1 MAEITAELVREL
13 REKTG
18 VGIGKCK
25 EALSEAKG
33 DIELAIANLRKAGMA
48 SAVKKEGRETREGQ
62 IVAAETANAIGV
74 VEVNAETDFVVRNAH
89 FQEFVKNIAEE
100 TAKTQPSSV
109 ETLLSQKYSKDS
121 SQTIDALRASIV
133 QTLGENIRIKR
144 LTTVKKE
151 ANSSFGIYSHM
162 GGKILV
168 LVEISGAT
176 DQADLARDIAM
187 HVAAESP
194 DYLSAN
200 DVPPAIKAREED
212 IARDQVKGKPE
223 NIINKILE
231 GKLKAFYD
239 QVCLINQKYIKN
251 PDITVA
257 ELVAQKA
264 KATNKPLSIKHFLRW
279 SIGQEA

>member
-25 EALSEAKG
+25 EALTEAKG

-62 IVAAETANAIGV
+62 IIAAETATAIGIA
-74 VEVNAETDFVVRNAH
+74 EVNAETDFVVRNTH
-89 FQEFVKNIAEE
+89 FQEFAKNIVEE
-100 TAKTQPSSV
+100 IAKTQPSSV
-109 ETLLSQKYSKDS
+109 EAFLSQKYSKDP
-121 SQTIDALRASIV
+121 SQTIDALRAGIV

-168 LVEISGAT
+168 LVEIAGAT

-194 DYLSAN
+194 EFLSAN
-200 DVPPAIKAREED
+200 DVPAAIKAREED
-212 IARDQVKGKPE
+212 IARDQIKGKPE

-239 QVCLINQKYIKN
+239 QVCLISQKYVKN

-264 KATNKPLSIKHFLRW
+264 KATNKPLAIKSFLRW